1 MRYHRKVIRIRA
13 EDSPNVALGLAE
25 RNAGL
30 NPSHEEVVPGVLTL
44 REYDARRATWSQQ
57 RQSVGLDGLFW
68 EGAEELLFPE
78 AWLDAAA
85 SKALSLRGAVR
96 ICKGIG
102 IDPAEGGDKTAMCA
116 VDEYGIIELV
126 SKKTPDT
133 SIIAGEALAFMKK
146 HRLDTNP
153 QRVCFDRGGGGKQ
166 HADALRAKGYDVR
179 TVSFGTILN
188 DPKKG
193 NNLYQPYLVKREDV
207 EDRSTYKTRA
217 AEMYDE
223 LSMLLNPVNERGFAI
238 PYGSAS
244 RGYGNE
250 ETYDELRRQLVVYP
264 RWYDEFGRMYL
275 PSKSRRKDEVAAKKQ
290 QTLTEMIG
298 HSPDEADALVLACH
312 AMFHL
317 PKKPTAGAVKV

>member
-1 MRYHRKVIRIRA
+1 MRYHRRVIRIRA
-13 EDSPNVALGLAE
+13 EESPNVDLGLAE

-30 NPSHEEVVPGVLTL
+30 EPSHQELIPGVLTL

-85 SKALSLRGAVR
+85 TRALQLRGVVR
-96 ICKGIG
+96 VCKGIG

-133 SIIAGEALAFMKK
+133 SIIAGEALAFMKR
-146 HRLDTNP
+146 HGLDRNP

-188 DPKKG
+188 DPRKG
-193 NNLYQPYLVKREDV
+193 NNLYQPFVVKREDV
-207 EDRSTYKTRA
+207 EDRSTYKTRS

-238 PYGSAS
+238 PYDPNG
-244 RGYGNE
+244 RLFGDVYV
-250 ETYDELRRQLVVYP
+250 ELRKQLLVYP

-275 PSKSRRKDEVAAKKQ
+275 PSKSRRKDEAAAKKQ

-298 HSPDEADALVLACH
+298 HSPDEADALALAVH
-312 AMFHL
+312 AMFHC
-317 PKKPTAGAVKV
+317 PKKPKAGVA